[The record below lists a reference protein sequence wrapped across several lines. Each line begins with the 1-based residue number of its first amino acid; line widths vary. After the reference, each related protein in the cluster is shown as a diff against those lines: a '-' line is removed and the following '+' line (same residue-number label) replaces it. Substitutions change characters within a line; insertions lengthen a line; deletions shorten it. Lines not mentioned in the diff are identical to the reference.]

1 MLVCGLGVVVALG
14 AGAAGARGQ
23 EDSASD
29 PEKQARRER
38 QGAGLRGGI
47 WDVRDL
53 TEVSGAKY
61 STSPAFE
68 GYFQKGLDLHLAIE
82 STAGVWR
89 RRQTMEQDGGLGGG
103 TVREEVN
110 SYVVPLFTALKLYP
124 FTRPDDAFE
133 PFVSAGVGLALG
145 IDDRTTTSSDLLGLG
160 AGSGTAM
167 LTGFGFR
174 GGAGVEWRFS
184 QAFGL
189 SASGRYQWIRFG
201 GELGGERTFKGPAF
215 EAGLTY
221 RFQYR

>member
-1 MLVCGLGVVVALG
+1 LPEG
-14 AGAAGARGQ
+14 AGPAPGDREHGWRVAAPADDGAGRRTGGRHRARG
-23 EDSASD
+23 
-29 PEKQARRER
+29 
-38 QGAGLRGGI
+38 G
-47 WDVRDL
+47 
-53 TEVSGAKY
+53 
-61 STSPAFE
+61 
-68 GYFQKGLDLHLAIE
+68 
-82 STAGVWR
+82 
-89 RRQTMEQDGGLGGG
+89 EQL
-103 TVREEVN
+103 
-110 SYVVPLFTALKLYP
+110 PLFTALKLYP

-133 PFVSAGVGLALG
+133 PFISAGVGLALG

-221 RFQYR
+221 RFQYRGGRAGRRAGKIPGADAVRVE